1 MKRAE
6 NRIKEMLEC
15 GFDRA
20 KVVNILLHAT
30 KLRKLKLY
38 EIKFIED
45 HIREIE
51 IKAKY
56 EENNEKT

>member
-1 MKRAE
+1 MNRSE

-15 GFDRA
+15 GFDKS

-38 EIKFIED
+38 EIKFVED
-45 HIREIE
+45 FIRELE

-56 EENNEKT
+56 EENKEK